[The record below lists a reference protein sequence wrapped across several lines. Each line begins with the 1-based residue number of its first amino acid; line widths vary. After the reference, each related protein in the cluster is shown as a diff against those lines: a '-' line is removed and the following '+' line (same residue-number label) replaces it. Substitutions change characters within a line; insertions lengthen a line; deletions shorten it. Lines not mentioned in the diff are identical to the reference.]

1 MGVKHFWTTIAFLVV
16 FVLTGCLQ
24 NLAPSAKVP
33 RMTKEELKP
42 LLGNPDVIV
51 LDVRLEEEWN
61 RSGSKIQ
68 GAVRE
73 NPEKDYKTWAS
84 KYPKDKTLVFYCS

>member
-1 MGVKHFWTTIAFLVV
+1 MKQFYRIIVLLVA

-24 NLAPSAKVP
+24 NLAPEVKVP
-33 RMTKEELKP
+33 RMTKEELKS
-42 LLGNPDVIV
+42 LLSNPDVII
-51 LDVRLEEEWN
+51 LDVRLPGEWK
-61 RSGSKIQ
+61 RSDVKIK

-73 NPEKDYKTWAS
+73 DPEKDYKTWAS

>member
-1 MGVKHFWTTIAFLVV
+1 MKQSWTIIVFLVA

-24 NLAPSAKVP
+24 NLALDAKVP

-42 LLGNPDVIV
+42 LLGNPEVII
-51 LDVRLEEEWN
+51 LDVRVAGEWK
-61 RSGSKIQ
+61 RGTLKIQ
-68 GAVRE
+68 GAVHE
-73 NPEKDYKTWAS
+73 DPEKDYKTWAS

>member
-1 MGVKHFWTTIAFLVV
+1 MKGFRVGTVMSLMLGWLAVV
-16 FVLTGCLQ
+16 F
-24 NLAPSAKVP
+24 LAQLAWGADGP

-51 LDVRLEEEWN
+51 IDVRIGASW
-61 RSGSKIQ
+61 SASKWKIQ

-73 NPEKDYKTWAS
+73 DPRAEIEAWAK
-84 KYPKDKTLVFYCS
+84 KYPKDKTIVLYCS

>member
-1 MGVKHFWTTIAFLVV
+1 MKHFWAIIAFLVT

-24 NLAPSAKVP
+24 NLALDAKVP
-33 RMTKEELKP
+33 RMTKEELKS

-51 LDVRLEEEWN
+51 LDVRIAGEWK
-61 RSGSKIQ
+61 RDALKIQ

-73 NPEKDYKTWAS
+73 DPEKDYKTWAS

>member
-1 MGVKHFWTTIAFLVV
+1 MKHFWVIVV
-16 FVLTGCLQ
+16 LLAAFVLVGCLQ
-24 NLAPSAKVP
+24 NLAPGTKVP

-42 LLGNPDVIV
+42 LLGNPDVII
-51 LDVRLEEEWN
+51 LDVRIPGEWN
-61 RSGSKIQ
+61 RSALKIQ

-73 NPEKDYKTWAS
+73 DPERDYKTWAS

>member
-1 MGVKHFWTTIAFLVV
+1 MVLAFLI
-16 FVLTGCLQ
+16 LTGCAEKWSIQLR
-24 NLAPSAKVP
+24 VP

-42 LLGNPDVIV
+42 LLGNPDVIII
-51 LDVRLEEEWN
+51 DVRVEDEWKEAKW
-61 RSGSKIQ
+61 KIQ

-73 NPEKDYKTWAS
+73 DSEKDIDSWAN

>member
-1 MGVKHFWTTIAFLVV
+1 MAMKGFWTIIFFLIV

-24 NLAPSAKVP
+24 NVALETKVP
-33 RMTKEELKP
+33 KMTKEELKP
-42 LLGNPDVIV
+42 LLDNPEVIV
-51 LDVRLEEEWN
+51 LDVRIPAEWK
-61 RSGSKIQ
+61 RDALKIQ

-73 NPEKDYKTWAS
+73 DPEKDYKTWAS